1 MTPYESL
8 AAVRPTFSPTEG
20 ADYGSFCH
28 FAVLTRNYGRGFTA
42 AFRAFAFWS
51 SVKKKQ

>member
-20 ADYGSFCH
+20 ADYGSFRH
-28 FAVLTRNYGRGFTA
+28 FAVLTRNYGGGFTGL
-42 AFRAFAFWS
+42 FAILRF
-51 SVKKKQ
+51 